1 MKCELRK
8 YSCTGSVACG
18 ILANPQRFGKKKIG
32 FVSTYNQPL
41 STYLKAVSQLTGK
54 EAELDSTAA
63 TTSNLGQVRSSHW
76 ATWGARVLL
85 LTWSAALFCLTSQM

>member
-1 MKCELRK
+1 MTPEQYFCA
-8 YSCTGSVACG
+8 GSVACG
-18 ILANPQRFGKKKIG
+18 ILANPQRLGKKKIG

-63 TTSNLGQVRSSHW
+63 ATSNLGQVRYDH
-76 ATWGARVLL
+76 
-85 LTWSAALFCLTSQM
+85 